1 MNILYGNQPLGPVV
15 VIDDKQLLESQL
27 TESMENELTDEQ
39 LQQLAE
45 GSCSWGANCH
55 SGGGY

>member
-1 MNILYGNQPLGPVV
+1 MDN
-15 VIDDKQLLESQL
+15 KQNLETQL

>member
-1 MNILYGNQPLGPVV
+1 MVHCDPNDTPSSEGDNMETKEIL
-15 VIDDKQLLESQL
+15 ETQL

-55 SGGGY
+55 G

>member
-1 MNILYGNQPLGPVV
+1 MIHCDPHDTPFSEGESMETKE
-15 VIDDKQLLESQL
+15 ILESQL

-55 SGGGY
+55 G